1 MIFITNGIKL
11 EENVKK
17 KSSKASAKR
26 TGVGEVE
33 AGRGG
38 EEAGSPSSPLALFI
52 DTQLRPA
59 SALIKKL
66 L

>member
-26 TGVGEVE
+26 TGVGEVG
-33 AGRGG
+33 AGVGG
-38 EEAGSPSSPLALFI
+38 KRQAP
-52 DTQLRPA
+52 RPA
-59 SALIKKL
+59 PLHFLLIL
-66 L
+66 SCVQLVH